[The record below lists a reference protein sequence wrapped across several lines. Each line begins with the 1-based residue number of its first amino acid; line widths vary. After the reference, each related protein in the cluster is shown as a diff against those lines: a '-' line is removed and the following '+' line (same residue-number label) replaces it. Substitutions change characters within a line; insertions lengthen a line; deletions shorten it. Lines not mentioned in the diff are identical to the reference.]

1 MNPTVERKLEWSA
14 DRGHLVLHALL
25 PIVLAGV
32 GAELG
37 AVVAA
42 SNPTNCNYQDVNG
55 LPVDYLPDW
64 RLVIVGLLGFV
75 GGRQLSRLSQRR
87 EYAPTSHGSDAVG
100 QWAMVCVLA
109 GMTVVWFY
117 EAIGVAHV
125 SASSLG
131 ATQFEPITYYIR
143 CAIYHDKAA
152 TGVGWWTM
160 FVVFLVCGL
169 AGHWLWSE
177 HPRLRR
183 TRATRARESETT
195 LA

>member
-1 MNPTVERKLEWSA
+1 VNPQLKGRLEESA

-25 PIVLAGV
+25 PIILAGV

-37 AVVAA
+37 SLVQA
-42 SNPTNCNYQDVNG
+42 SNPTNCSYQDVNG
-55 LPVDYLPDW
+55 NPVDFLPDW
-64 RLVIVGLLGFV
+64 SFVIVGLLGFL
-75 GGRQLSRLSQRR
+75 GGRQLSRFSQRR
-87 EYAPTSHGSDAVG
+87 EYAPSAHGSAAVG
-100 QWAMVCVLA
+100 QWAMFCVLL

-117 EAIGVAHV
+117 EAVGVAHV

-143 CAIYHDKAA
+143 CAIYHDKASN
-152 TGVGWWTM
+152 GIGWWTM

-183 TRATRARESETT
+183 TRAARAREGETT